1 MQGCQMKVSYEQQ
14 ILPLSSG
21 HNGRTLT
28 LHCYCFLRNQKTL
41 EIPTHVMINVYGQ
54 SHSKLAAW
62 NSAWL
67 RPKCWSTKQGIC
79 GICDP
84 RISNPNINS
93 KSTKVGDGRG
103 ASSLLRA
110 SAFFSGTRLYL
121 LSSPTLHSI
130 YKFSTRFLHQK
141 CNGGTT
147 CGIIENN
154 NDQ

>member
-21 HNGRTLT
+21 RNGRTLT

-84 RISNPNINS
+84 RISNPNKFKVN
-93 KSTKVGDGRG
+93 KSGGWKR
-103 ASSLLRA
+103 SLFLVK
-110 SAFFSGTRLYL
+110 GQCL
-121 LSSPTLHSI
+121 LLWNPTIPIILSNPSLTLQNF
-130 YKFSTRFLHQK
+130 YKILTPK
-141 CNGGTT
+141 M
-147 CGIIENN
+147 
-154 NDQ
+154 